1 MRTRAQGAIIALA
14 LLLLPSAALA
24 QDPHHMTEMHQR
36 MQEQAM
42 RMQES
47 MQVMQRLQSR
57 AQEME
62 QLMAGE
68 LQRMREQ
75 AVLQEQ
81 DHIHMRDQERIRDMA
96 HAISTASR
104 EMVQAMERARDM
116 LGDRTG
122 PMDPR
127 MNQEMEHLREQMNM
141 MAGSMEESLAI
152 LERMRQRPGG

>member
-1 MRTRAQGAIIALA
+1 MRTRSLGAIVALA
-14 LLLLPSAALA
+14 VLLPSVVLA

-57 AQEME
+57 AQDME
-62 QLMAGE
+62 QMMARDLE
-68 LQRMREQ
+68 RVRQQ
-75 AVLQEQ
+75 AMLTEQEQ
-81 DHIHMRDQERIRDMA
+81 MRIRDQERIRDMA
-96 HAISTASR
+96 HAISTAAR

-116 LGDRTG
+116 MGDPMG
-122 PMDPR
+122 PMDPE
-127 MNQEMEHLREQMNM
+127 MHQEMERLREQMQL
-141 MAGSMEESLAI
+141 MAGSMDESLAI